1 MNFDSWIV
9 KLILATF
16 LGSLIGLEREYHGR
30 PAGLRTHILVCIG
43 AAVLTISGLSIAAVF
58 NNGNGS
64 SGEEISRIVA
74 GIVTGIGFLGAGAII
89 RTSDLI
95 RGLTTAAC
103 IWFVAAIGI
112 VIGIGQY
119 FLAASSTA
127 IALIVLVLLPLIEN
141 RVSALK
147 YRDVII
153 RGESRD
159 PLQLLD
165 ICTAVFERSRIG
177 IHDVDVEI
185 DNSGNFVN
193 LLYHLRIRKIE
204 NKIELLNSLS
214 EIDGVTTVTWQRSS
228 GSSIDEISRSIS
240 PANGASN

>member
-1 MNFDSWIV
+1 MNFESWIV
-9 KLILATF
+9 KLILATL

-43 AAVLTISGLSIAAVF
+43 AAVLTMSGLSIASVF
-58 NNGNGS
+58 SNGISS

-119 FLAASSTA
+119 LLAASSTG
-127 IALIVLVLLPLIEN
+127 IALLVLVLLPLIEN

-153 RGESRD
+153 RGESKD
-159 PLQLLD
+159 PLLLLD
-165 ICTAVFERSRIG
+165 RCTAVFEHSHIG
-177 IHDVDVEI
+177 IHDVDIEI
-185 DNSGNFVN
+185 DRNRSFVN
-193 LLYHLRIRKIE
+193 LLYHLRIRKIS
-204 NKIELLNSLS
+204 NHNELLNSLS
-214 EIDGVTTVTWQRSS
+214 EINGVTAVTWQRSS
-228 GSSIDEISRSIS
+228 GSSIDGISRSIS
-240 PANGASN
+240 PENGASE

>member
-9 KLILATF
+9 KLILATL

-43 AAVLTISGLSIAAVF
+43 ATVLTISGLSIAAVF
-58 NNGNGS
+58 SNGIVS

-103 IWFVAAIGI
+103 IWFVAAVGI

-119 FLAASSTA
+119 LLAASSTG
-127 IALIVLVLLPLIEN
+127 IALLVLVLLPLLEN
-141 RVSALK
+141 RVSSLK

-159 PLQLLD
+159 PLRMLD
-165 ICTAVFERSRIG
+165 RCTAVFEHSHIG
-177 IHDVDVEI
+177 IHDVDIEI
-185 DNSGNFVN
+185 DRNGNFVN
-193 LLYHLRIRKIE
+193 LLYHLRIRKIS
-204 NKIELLNSLS
+204 NHNELLNSLS

-228 GSSIDEISRSIS
+228 GRPIDGISRSIS
-240 PANGASN
+240 PVNGASE

>member
-1 MNFDSWIV
+1 MNFNSWIV
-9 KLILATF
+9 KLILATL
-16 LGSLIGLEREYHGR
+16 LGSLIGFEREYHGR
-30 PAGLRTHILVCIG
+30 PTGLRTHILVCIG
-43 AAVLTISGLSIAAVF
+43 ATVLTISGLSIAAVF
-58 NNGNGS
+58 SNGIDS

-119 FLAASSTA
+119 FLAISSTG
-127 IALIVLVLLPLIEN
+127 IALFVLILLPLIEN
-141 RVSALK
+141 RISALK

-153 RGESRD
+153 RGESGD
-159 PLQLLD
+159 PLKLLD
-165 ICTAVFERSRIG
+165 RCTSVFKRSHIG
-177 IHDVDVEI
+177 IHDVDIEI
-185 DNSGNFVN
+185 DRNGSFVN

-204 NKIELLNSLS
+204 NKNELLNSLS
-214 EIDGVTTVTWQRSS
+214 EIDGVTTVTWQRYS
-228 GSSIDEISRSIS
+228 GRSIDGISRSIS
-240 PANGASN
+240 PVNGASE